1 MTFVGKIL
9 VIVIMAF
16 ALLFLGISTV
26 VFTTS
31 KNWMLATK
39 AEQKKVDD
47 LTKKVKDAQ
56 AQAEAAKSGP
66 EGLDAAKSA
75 FDQVTKQL
83 NTRLSAL
90 QDENTRNLAQI
101 TAVRTQ
107 LVTAQETAKSTLA
120 EVQARRDQT
129 TVLRDQKSAVEK
141 QANEFKL
148 HQADLTDRIRE
159 LERQFETATKNNAD
173 LREKVAKFSALL
185 RQNGLSDDISQIKG
199 LESPPPVMG
208 EVKRVD
214 STNRRIEMTIGSD
227 DGLVVGHELFLFRVS
242 PRPEYLG
249 KVSVVSV
256 DPDQAVGKV
265 IGNTYQG
272 KKIREGDIVSSTIKP
287 RF

>member
-16 ALLFLGISTV
+16 ALLFLGISAVT
-26 VFTTS
+26 FTTA
-31 KNWMLATK
+31 KNWMVATK
-39 AEQKKVDD
+39 AEQKKVDE
-47 LTKKVKDAQ
+47 LKKKVNDAQ
-56 AQAEAAKSGP
+56 AQSEAAKK
-66 EGLDAAKSA
+66 GLEDAKSA
-75 FDQVTKQL
+75 FDQMTKQL
-83 NTRLSAL
+83 NTQLASLR
-90 QDENTRNLAQI
+90 DENKRNLDQI
-101 TAVRTQ
+101 TTVRSQ
-107 LVTAQETAKSTLA
+107 LVGAQETAKSTME
-120 EVQARRDQT
+120 EVKARREQT
-129 TVLRDQKSAVEK
+129 ALLRNQKAAVEK

-159 LERQFETATKNNAD
+159 LERGLDTATKNNSD
-173 LREKVAKFSALL
+173 LRERVAKFSALL

-208 EVKRVD
+208 EVKRID
-214 STNRRIEMTIGSD
+214 SSNRRVEVTIGSD
-227 DGLVVGHELFLFRVS
+227 DGLVSGHELFVFRVS

-249 KVSVVSV
+249 KISIVAV

-272 KKIREGDIVSSTIKP
+272 KKIKEGDIVSSTIKP